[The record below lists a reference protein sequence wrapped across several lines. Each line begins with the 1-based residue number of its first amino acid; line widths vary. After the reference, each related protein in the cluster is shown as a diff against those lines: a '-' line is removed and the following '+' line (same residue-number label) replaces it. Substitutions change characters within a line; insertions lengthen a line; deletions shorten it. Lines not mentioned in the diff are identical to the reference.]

1 MGFVF
6 HPISTKYWFLKHYFL
21 FCFPFYKR
29 LVYGTY
35 TISCLPLAYFTFEK
49 NSTSLEK
56 VSRTF
61 WPPMFQLVSLNIF
74 KFHSTWVHSQLRCFK
89 SLSNKFFF
97 SNDNPC
103 TSYAHHWFTTLYPLI
118 LQFLIKWMIIWYFQM
133 DSLQLNPRLREY
145 FKPLQIDLFFLEQL
159 IFPHTYLTPPFFS
172 INTLTSWIDFMP
184 PYSPLVLYLYF
195 HHYPS
200 KPWIYLFPSFVCHKQ
215 SDNKFSF

>member
-97 SNDNPC
+97 FKWQSLHILC
-103 TSYAHHWFTTLYPLI
+103 TSLIYHIVSPHPPILDQMDDHLI
-118 LQFLIKWMIIWYFQM
+118 LSNGL
-133 DSLQLNPRLREY
+133 
-145 FKPLQIDLFFLEQL
+145 
-159 IFPHTYLTPPFFS
+159 
-172 INTLTSWIDFMP
+172 
-184 PYSPLVLYLYF
+184 
-195 HHYPS
+195 PS
-200 KPWIYLFPSFVCHKQ
+200 TEP
-215 SDNKFSF
+215 

>member
-1 MGFVF
+1 
-6 HPISTKYWFLKHYFL
+6 
-21 FCFPFYKR
+21 
-29 LVYGTY
+29 
-35 TISCLPLAYFTFEK
+35 
-49 NSTSLEK
+49 
-56 VSRTF
+56 
-61 WPPMFQLVSLNIF
+61 MFQLVSLNIF
-74 KFHSTWVHSQLRCFK
+74 KFHSTWAHSQLRCFK

-97 SNDNPC
+97 
-103 TSYAHHWFTTLYPLI
+103 
-118 LQFLIKWMIIWYFQM
+118 FQM
-133 DSLQLNPRLREY
+133 TILAHLMHITDLPHCIPSSSNSWSNGWSFDTFKWTPFNWTLDSGSISNHSQLTS
-145 FKPLQIDLFFLEQL
+145 FFLERL

>member
-97 SNDNPC
+97 
-103 TSYAHHWFTTLYPLI
+103 
-118 LQFLIKWMIIWYFQM
+118 FQM
-133 DSLQLNPRLREY
+133 TILAHLMHITDLPHCIPSSSNSWSNGWSFDTFKWTPFNWTLDSG
-145 FKPLQIDLFFLEQL
+145 
-159 IFPHTYLTPPFFS
+159 S
-172 INTLTSWIDFMP
+172 ISNHSQLTSF
-184 PYSPLVLYLYF
+184 F
-195 HHYPS
+195 
-200 KPWIYLFPSFVCHKQ
+200 
-215 SDNKFSF
+215 